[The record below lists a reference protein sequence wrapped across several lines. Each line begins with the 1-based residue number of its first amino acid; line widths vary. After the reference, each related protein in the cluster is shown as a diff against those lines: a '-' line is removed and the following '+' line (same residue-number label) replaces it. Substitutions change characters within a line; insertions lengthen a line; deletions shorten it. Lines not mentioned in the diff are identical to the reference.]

1 MSPEGA
7 HMEILDLIDS
17 LEELVIQARRLPVGG
32 NLVVDRKRML
42 DVIDQMRLAVPADL
56 RQAQQILETR
66 EQIVDEAHEN
76 ARQTLER
83 AEQERAR
90 RIEDNSVFRE
100 AQERSQQLLMDAEAR
115 ARQVIAEAD
124 ATAAAHLSEAA
135 EAASK
140 QLDDADQY
148 AIEVLR
154 RLEHQMQAFL
164 DSIRASMNSLQERR

>member
-1 MSPEGA
+1 MSPDGA
-7 HMEILDLIDS
+7 HMEILDLIDM
-17 LEELVIQARRLPVGG
+17 LEDLVIQARRLPVGG

-42 DVIDQMRLAVPADL
+42 DVIDQMRLAVPSDL

-66 EQIVDEAHEN
+66 DQIITDSHES
-76 ARQTLER
+76 ARATLER
-83 AEQERAR
+83 AETERAR

-100 AQERSQQLLMDAEAR
+100 AQDRGKQLLMDAEAR

-135 EAASK
+135 EAAST

-154 RLEHQMQAFL
+154 RLEHQMEAFL
-164 DSIRASMNSLQERR
+164 ESIRVSMSSLQQKR

>member
-1 MSPEGA
+1 
-7 HMEILDLIDS
+7 MEILDLIDS

-56 RQAQQILETR
+56 RQATQVLETR
-66 EQIVDEAHEN
+66 DQIVAEAHDKAQN
-76 ARQTLER
+76 MIQR

-90 RIEDNSVFRE
+90 KLDESSIVRE
-100 AQERSQQLLMDAEAR
+100 AQERSHAMLMDAEAR
-115 ARQVIAEAD
+115 ARQAIAD
-124 ATAAAHLSEAA
+124 ADTTAAAHLSEAA

-148 AIEVLR
+148 ALEVLR
-154 RLEHQMQAFL
+154 RLENQMQAFL
-164 DSIRASMNSLQERR
+164 ESVRMSINSLQEKR